1 MILLDTHIWV
11 YWMNGG
17 GGISPEQARAIDE
30 NADGGIGIS
39 PISCWEIAL
48 LASRGRL
55 VLKSD
60 ASGWIQ
66 TALSHPGVVIKQLT
80 PRIAVEST
88 RLPDLEH
95 RDPVD
100 RFLIATSR
108 IHDCPLLTH
117 DRVIL
122 NYKHVRTIG

>member
-11 YWMNGG
+11 DWMNGG
-17 GGISPEQARAIDE
+17 TGLSPAQARAID
-30 NADGGIGIS
+30 DSTQDQIGIS
-39 PISCWEIAL
+39 PISCWEVAL
-48 LASRGRL
+48 LVERGRL
-55 VLKSD
+55 TLSLPVVEWID
-60 ASGWIQ
+60 A
-66 TALSHPGVVIKQLT
+66 ALTHPSVTVKQLT

-95 RDPVD
+95 RDPAD

-108 IHDCPLLTH
+108 VHDCSILTN

-122 NYKHVRTIG
+122 NYRHVRAIG